1 MPHLYQPDLV
11 FLDGAFHSGRSILTG
26 DDGRIAAIL
35 DLNEQDSSQSE
46 ASRYPSTRLAGKAI
60 LPGFVNAHSHTFQR
74 LIRGRSENRGTNGD
88 DFWTWREAM
97 YRAALAV
104 DSEDVYHVARMTFL
118 EMVASGTTTVGEFHY
133 LHRQPDGKPYADPN
147 LLSKQIIAA
156 ARSVGLRI
164 ALLRVAYTRAGHE
177 LPPHAGQ
184 ARFYETP
191 REYLD
196 NTAALAAELDAKS
209 SSASAPHAWL
219 GVAPHSIRAVPLA
232 QLEEVIAWARSRN
245 LPMHMHAAEQPAELA
260 ACRREYGATP
270 VELLALHELLS
281 DRLTLV
287 HAIHINN
294 DEINALADANTIICS
309 CPTTERNL
317 GDGIIAA
324 AEASERGIRF
334 AFGSDS
340 QAQIDPLEDAR
351 ELEYHLRLQKMKRVI
366 LDDIHASPL
375 AARLFGYAT
384 LGGAQ
389 SLGFD
394 GGTLAP
400 GRPADF
406 FAVDLADLSIAGNS
420 PANLLPI
427 IVFGLTRTAITDVIV
442 AGNHILKDSSHPL
455 RREIVEQYQHV
466 YKKVWHP

>member
-11 FLDGAFHSGRSILTG
+11 LLDGEFHSGRTLLTG

-35 DLNEQDSSQSE
+35 DSEHDSDTVSL
-46 ASRYPSTRLAGKAI
+46 YPSTRLPGKAI

-74 LIRGRSENRGTNGD
+74 LIRGRSENRGANGD

-104 DSEDVYHVARMTFL
+104 DAEDVYHVARMAFL
-118 EMVASGTTTVGEFHY
+118 EMVSAGTTTVGEFHY
-133 LHRQPDGKPYADPN
+133 LHRQPNGTPYADPN

-156 ARSVGLRI
+156 ARSVGLHI
-164 ALLRVAYTRAGHE
+164 ALLRVAYTRAGYE
-177 LPPHAGQ
+177 LPPHPGQ

-191 REYLD
+191 GEYLD
-196 NTAALAAELDAKS
+196 NTSALAAELDS
-209 SSASAPHAWL
+209 QSNSASAPHAWL

-232 QLEEVIAWARSRN
+232 QLEEVIDWARSRN
-245 LPMHMHAAEQPAELA
+245 LPMHMHAAEQPAELT

-270 VELLALHELLS
+270 VELLAQHGLLS
-281 DRLTLV
+281 DKLTLV
-287 HAIHINN
+287 HAIHITNSEV
-294 DEINALADANTIICS
+294 DALSAANTIICS

-324 AEASERGIRF
+324 AEAAQRGIRF

-351 ELEYHLRLQKMKRVI
+351 ELEYHLRLQKMKRVV
-366 LDDIHASPL
+366 LDGIHSTPL
-375 AARLFGYAT
+375 ATRLFGYAT

-394 GGTLAP
+394 SGTFGP
-400 GRPADF
+400 ERPADF
-406 FAVDLADLSIAGNS
+406 FAVDLNDLSIAGNS
-420 PANLLPI
+420 RSDLLPL
-427 IVFGLTRTAITDVIV
+427 IVFGLARTAITDVIV
-442 AGNHILKDSSHPL
+442 GGKHILKDAQHPL
-455 RREIVEQYQHV
+455 QREIVENYQRV
-466 YKKVWHP
+466 YNKVWPS